1 MSIYESVFKD
11 LFLTILELID
21 YSYSEMLNDNVEFH
35 LNESGSDSLNDM
47 HLENSITN
55 RLVVYIQKNKIR
67 YGLEILGF
75 EVEPASDLSKEFATK
90 GFIDIKVSNI
100 TTYFYNFTDVKE
112 KMYVPNGNCML
123 DNNYKWLEFYNYN
136 SKVKLTAFYN
146 EKNEIL
152 EWYFDIAREIGKEN
166 GIPYEDDLY
175 LDVVVTPKGEIML
188 LDEDELKDALDR
200 MEITEKDFEDA
211 NREARE
217 LISKLRNKKDELK
230 EFTDKY
236 LKEMLK

>member
-100 TTYFYNFTDVKE
+100 TTYFYNFTDETIYFAFECKRVNKNSQ
-112 KMYVPNGNCML
+112 KTSKYV
-123 DNNYKWLEFYNYN
+123 
-136 SKVKLTAFYN
+136 N
-146 EKNEIL
+146 EGINRLGVETLNKNE
-152 EWYFDIAREIGKEN
+152 EDIDINYAYCYVSTHSREN
-166 GIPYEDDLY
+166 SD
-175 LDVVVTPKGEIML
+175 
-188 LDEDELKDALDR
+188 
-200 MEITEKDFEDA
+200 EITLYHLFYDFSDMIKQA
-211 NREARE
+211 N
-217 LISKLRNKKDELK
+217 
-230 EFTDKY
+230 
-236 LKEMLK
+236 